1 MGSAKTIQHQEAR
14 EYFLKGVSMII
25 QTGGIAAADAP
36 DEIDLFNIPFP
47 KNLSKNQLYH
57 LIDNG
62 IALINKAKEIDPNLK
77 EADYYIGV
85 ANLRIQKTDKAIL
98 YLKKSIAQEKKR
110 ELPYSL
116 VCTLLWEKK
125 KPKDALEIAELYEKQ
140 FPNKTLT
147 SNWLIGK
154 SYFEIGQYEEALNYG
169 KKIISENKS
178 DINGN
183 FIVASS
189 LYMLDQFDDADEFFK
204 LIISLDSR
212 YKDYISTLKKDLSK
226 RRNN

>member
-1 MGSAKTIQHQEAR
+1 MGSAKTIPHEDAR

-36 DEIDLFNIPFP
+36 DEIDLFNTPSP

-57 LIDNG
+57 LIENG
-62 IALINKAKEIDPNLK
+62 ISLINKAKEIDPNLK

-85 ANLRIQKTDKAIL
+85 ANLRIQKTNEAIL
-98 YLKKSIAQEKKR
+98 YLKKSIVQEKKR

-116 VCTLLWEKK
+116 VCMLLWEKK
-125 KPKDALEIAELYEKQ
+125 KSKEALEIAKLFEKQ

-154 SYFEIGQYEEALNYG
+154 SYFEIGKYQDSLDYG
-169 KKIISENKS
+169 KKIISENQN

-183 FIVASS
+183 FLVANS

-204 LIISLDSR
+204 LIVSLDSR
-212 YKDYISTLKKDLSK
+212 FKDYINTLKKDLSK
-226 RRNN
+226 QRNN